1 MEAKEFSPTPPLPA
15 APPEGRSVDLHV
27 GKRMLWVGE
36 AAYPLHNLA
45 RVRTAEFKPRRWRAF
60 GYFVIGSL
68 IAYLAAGPV
77 PELRVVGIGLVIVLF
92 AWFLK
97 VLTSPSQYAL
107 VIETCG
113 EASAWVTLPDR
124 ERLRQLVADI
134 VEAVENPEK
143 ELRARVE
150 TINFNRNNYD
160 YGDKVNMYGG
170 MGNVGVQKK

>member
-1 MEAKEFSPTPPLPA
+1 METKGTLGPPPLPVP
-15 APPEGRSVDLHV
+15 PPEGKSVDLRV

-60 GYFVIGSL
+60 GYFVIGGL
-68 IAYLAAGPV
+68 IAYLARPV

-170 MGNVGVQKK
+170 LGNVGVQKK